1 MSFQDSACDIHL
13 SLKPG
18 TTYLVAICN
27 NDEGS
32 GLVSEIELD
41 QFLGNENGNIACFSS
56 RLWTNNNHIYSQ
68 VTSAGMGGGSRK
80 VLETS
85 NYAKKGHL
93 DCQSS
98 TPSF

>member
-1 MSFQDSACDIHL
+1 MI
-13 SLKPG
+13 
-18 TTYLVAICN
+18 
-27 NDEGS
+27 
-32 GLVSEIELD
+32 
-41 QFLGNENGNIACFSS
+41 
-56 RLWTNNNHIYSQ
+56 NHIYYQ

-98 TPSF
+98 KPSF